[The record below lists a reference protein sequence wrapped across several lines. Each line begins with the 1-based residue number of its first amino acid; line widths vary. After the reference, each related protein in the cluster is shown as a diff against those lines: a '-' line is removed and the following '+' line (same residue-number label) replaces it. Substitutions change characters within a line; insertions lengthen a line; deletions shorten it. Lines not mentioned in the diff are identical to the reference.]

1 MNYYPTSGYTA
12 FCPSAPEAR
21 VPIIPDYPQHG
32 YGREAEWGRNQVYPR
47 DYANSSAGANQSSIV
62 PFIPPEYT
70 PEERGQGLHGASRYP
85 HFYPQESYSP
95 YSQTREPP
103 VYVLRNFV
111 ASDLRTDTSELEFH
125 HIHGPTTSPRPTM
138 IRCLTPGVPGMR
150 HPLCAQ
156 TVAHLQDISTFGDAS
171 IGLGRRIAQRR
182 AVEGKRRGATRS
194 ARPARLG
201 LDGLRPAAAGITTGE
216 WE

>member
-103 VYVLRNFV
+103 VIPPYTWSDDQSSTDDDSVSDTGGAWDE
-111 ASDLRTDTSELEFH
+111 AS
-125 HIHGPTTSPRPTM
+125 
-138 IRCLTPGVPGMR
+138 V
-150 HPLCAQ
+150 
-156 TVAHLQDISTFGDAS
+156 V
-171 IGLGRRIAQRR
+171 RIAQRR

-216 WE
+216 WDYIIAAGSVAEKSVFDAISRVRTSAEDWHPTTLIMFCQTL